1 MHARTLIAS
10 LTLLLLCGC
19 APAPPPTPPLHFTGS
34 DAESSA
40 APVEEVA
47 TDIRQSVVVCRSEL
61 ITGSRIPQRACRT
74 RSQVEMEQ
82 AQAEETT
89 ERMSIPGL
97 IGGAFK
103 PAASH

>member
-10 LTLLLLCGC
+10 LILLFLCGC
-19 APAPPPTPPLHFTGS
+19 ATVPPPTPPLRFAGS
-34 DAESSA
+34 GAEPSA
-40 APVEEVA
+40 PPVEEVA
-47 TDIRQSVVVCRSEL
+47 TDIRESIVVCRSEL

-74 RSQVEMEQ
+74 RSQIEIEQ
-82 AQAEETT
+82 ARAEETT
-89 ERMSIPGL
+89 ERMSIPGP